1 MSRFKAKMHEIRFM
15 LGLCPK
21 PHWGSVQCSP
31 RLSMAEFKGAITS
44 KEREG
49 RKDGREG
56 QGRREEQIVQHKM

>member
-1 MSRFKAKMHEIRFM
+1 M

-31 RLSMAEFKGAITS
+31 RLSIAEFKGAITS

-49 RKDGREG
+49 REDGREG